1 MISITKIRKSITGL
15 LKEIKDIDVYYE
27 DVEKTDSE
35 NNDFIIDEFFH
46 VALIPITTN
55 IFDENYNDKVFLV
68 DISYVSKSPSNTLYY
83 SCNEEMIATFLPY
96 INIDDRYITIYSSEF
111 KIVEQVGHFIFT
123 IKFSDISY
131 AYENKREEDVAEEL
145 DINFE
150 EV

>member
-55 IFDENYNDKVFLV
+55 FFDENYNDKVFLV